1 MTASPSIDTHAAGH
15 TDHAEQDHGHGMAI
29 EATDVAEATA
39 PDAIDDRVGRE
50 ANVAA
55 DVGAPR
61 VPRRTIDNAPGDGF
75 ALPPPV
81 TAFSMAVTKRS
92 GRREP
97 VDLNKI
103 VRAVTRNCD
112 GLYAV
117 DPMRVATRTISGLY
131 DGATTRELDE
141 LSIRTAAL
149 LTAEEPE
156 YGRLAA
162 RLLAQV
168 IEKEVAGLEIHAFSQ
183 SIQRG
188 HELGLI
194 NERLL
199 GFVQAHARKLNDA
212 IDPALNQRFDYFGLR
227 TLYDRYLLRHPTA
240 RTVIETPQQFFLRI
254 ACALSGDVGD
264 ALALYRRMAQ
274 LDYIPSSPTLFNAGT
289 THEQLSSCFLLD
301 SPEDSL
307 ESIYKRYMDVAKLS
321 KFSGGIGLSYTRI
334 RSRGSLIRSTNGLSN
349 GIVPWLK
356 TLDASVAAVNQCFA
370 PDTHV
375 FTADGTK
382 PIKDVAEGDLVL
394 GISGTLRTVTRKM
407 TYAQQDLMVAIDVKH
422 SIAPIR
428 VTAGHPFYVI
438 RGVPL
443 EQSIARTEAWLS
455 KGKVRAEWIDAGRL
469 GKGDYMA
476 QTIPYQIEPVE
487 GISEDDA
494 RLYGILLGDGHL
506 SADGMEWGVSG
517 NPAGDSHLAFV
528 RDYLDQRGIHHWE
541 TGRGDRYLQI
551 RWATGRGVVR
561 NATNGRITSAGTA
574 TLPFNREDLYDAAGC
589 KRISRRLSH
598 LPRPHTLAMLQGLI
612 ETDGGISRGT
622 EIYFTNTSRPL
633 VDALRYQLLRLG
645 VPCAGQYREREQS
658 HDGVRSDG
666 SVAQFDG
673 ITKAYDLRIP
683 AVAEIAERVGCRPL
697 TKRNWIVWQGQVFSR
712 LRAVEPMTPVPF
724 VIDLEVEGDESYMT
738 TAGLAHNGGKR
749 KGAACVYL
757 EPWHADVE
765 EFLELRD
772 NTGDEARRTHNLNLA
787 NWIPDE
793 FMRRVEADA
802 TWSLFDPH
810 KVPQLTDLWGEAF
823 ERAYRA
829 AEAAGLATKQVKARD
844 LYARMM
850 RTLAQTGNGW
860 MNFKDKANRACNQ
873 TLREGNVVHLSNLCT
888 EILEVTSQDE
898 TAVCNLG
905 SINLSH
911 HVTLFDQSRIG
922 EGDDAMPVG
931 EGTMLAAG
939 PVDAATGLRLTGRF
953 DFDKLA
959 ETVRLAV
966 RQLDRVI
973 DLNFYPID
981 TARNANLKWR
991 PVGLGVMGLQDVFFK
1006 LRLPFDSEPARAL
1019 SRQIAE
1025 AIYFHALSASNE
1037 LAMELGAHPGFIDTR
1052 AAQGELQFDAWGV
1065 APSEPARWDALRA
1078 RIREH
1083 GLRNSLLVAIAP
1095 TATIASIAGCY
1106 ECIEPQVSNLFK
1118 RETLSG
1124 DFLVVNRYLV
1134 QELKTLGLWTPELRD
1149 AIKLAEGS
1157 IQGIDAIPASLRAV
1171 YRTAWELP
1179 MRSLIDMGAERG
1191 AFIDQSQSL
1200 NLFIESPNI
1209 GQLSSMYMYAWKQG
1223 LKTTYYLRSRP
1234 ATRIAKTTVSS
1245 TATSAP
1251 KPDYTPAEAIACSLE
1266 NPEACE
1272 ACQ

>member
-1 MTASPSIDTHAAGH
+1 MS
-15 TDHAEQDHGHGMAI
+15 
-29 EATDVAEATA
+29 
-39 PDAIDDRVGRE
+39 
-50 ANVAA
+50 
-55 DVGAPR
+55 
-61 VPRRTIDNAPGDGF
+61 
-75 ALPPPV
+75 
-81 TAFSMAVTKRS
+81 VTKRN

-103 VRAVTRNCD
+103 VRAVTRSGEN
-112 GLYAV
+112 LYSI

-131 DGATTRELDE
+131 DGATTQELDE

-162 RLLAQV
+162 RLLAGV
-168 IEKEVAGLEIHAFSQ
+168 IEKEVAGIEIHAFSQ

-194 NERLL
+194 NERLVT
-199 GFVQAHARKLNDA
+199 FVQANARKLNDA
-212 IDPALNQRFDYFGLR
+212 IDRSLDAKFDYFGLR

-254 ACALSGDVGD
+254 ACALSEDVSD

-301 SPEDSL
+301 SPDDSL

-356 TLDASVAAVNQCFA
+356 TLDASVAAVNQ
-370 PDTHV
+370 
-375 FTADGTK
+375 
-382 PIKDVAEGDLVL
+382 
-394 GISGTLRTVTRKM
+394 
-407 TYAQQDLMVAIDVKH
+407 
-422 SIAPIR
+422 
-428 VTAGHPFYVI
+428 
-438 RGVPL
+438 
-443 EQSIARTEAWLS
+443 
-455 KGKVRAEWIDAGRL
+455 
-469 GKGDYMA
+469 
-476 QTIPYQIEPVE
+476 
-487 GISEDDA
+487 
-494 RLYGILLGDGHL
+494 
-506 SADGMEWGVSG
+506 
-517 NPAGDSHLAFV
+517 
-528 RDYLDQRGIHHWE
+528 
-541 TGRGDRYLQI
+541 
-551 RWATGRGVVR
+551 
-561 NATNGRITSAGTA
+561 
-574 TLPFNREDLYDAAGC
+574 
-589 KRISRRLSH
+589 
-598 LPRPHTLAMLQGLI
+598 
-612 ETDGGISRGT
+612 
-622 EIYFTNTSRPL
+622 
-633 VDALRYQLLRLG
+633 
-645 VPCAGQYREREQS
+645 
-658 HDGVRSDG
+658 
-666 SVAQFDG
+666 
-673 ITKAYDLRIP
+673 
-683 AVAEIAERVGCRPL
+683 
-697 TKRNWIVWQGQVFSR
+697 
-712 LRAVEPMTPVPF
+712 
-724 VIDLEVEGDESYMT
+724 
-738 TAGLAHNGGKR
+738 GGKR

-802 TWSLFDPH
+802 DWSLFDPS

-823 ERAYRA
+823 DRAYHA
-829 AEAAGLATKQVKARD
+829 AEAAGLAAKKVKARD
-844 LYARMM
+844 IYGRMM

-860 MNFKDKANRACNQ
+860 MNFKDKSNRASNQ
-873 TLREGNVVHLSNLCT
+873 TLRDGNVIHLSNLCT

-911 HVTLFDQSRIG
+911 HVEMYEDG
-922 EGDDAMPVG
+922 KGA
-931 EGTMLAAG
+931 
-939 PVDAATGLRLTGRF
+939 F

-973 DLNFYPID
+973 DLNFYPIE
-981 TARNANLKWR
+981 TARRANLKWR
-991 PVGLGVMGLQDVFFK
+991 PVGLGSMGLQDVFFK
-1006 LRLPFDSEPARAL
+1006 LRLPFDSEPARKLAME
-1019 SRQIAE
+1019 IAE

-1037 LAMELGAHPGFIDTR
+1037 LAMEHGKHPSFDDTR
-1052 AAQGELQFDAWGV
+1052 ASVGELQFEAWGV
-1065 APSEPARWDALRA
+1065 TPSQPERWDELRK
-1078 RIREH
+1078 RIAEH
-1083 GLRNSLLVAIAP
+1083 GLRNSLLIAIAP

-1124 DFLVVNRYLV
+1124 DFLVVNKYLV
-1134 QELKTLGLWTPELRD
+1134 EELKKLGMWTAEMRD
-1149 AIKLAEGS
+1149 RIKMAEGS
-1157 IQGIDAIPASLRAV
+1157 IQSVTEVPEALRQV

-1179 MRSLIDMGAERG
+1179 MRSLIDMAAERG
-1191 AFIDQSQSL
+1191 AYIDQSQSL

-1209 GQLSSMYMYAWKQG
+1209 GQLSSMYMYAWKKG

-1234 ATRIAKTTVSS
+1234 ATKIAKTTVSAPVA
-1245 TATSAP
+1245 ATP
-1251 KPDYTPAEAIACSLE
+1251 KPELAPVEFTASEAIACSLE
-1266 NPEACE
+1266 NPESCE